1 MKKRYLSIIALAF
14 VFGIA
19 TVFTSCGSD
28 EQDAKDAAAEIE
40 NALNQAMEEAVET
53 VDSTTQ
59 EAVDAVDST
68 ATEAND
74 NAAEE
79 TTEEE
84 VK

>member
-1 MKKRYLSIIALAF
+1 MKRRYLSIIALAF

-40 NALNQAMEEAVET
+40 NAFNEAMDEAVET

-59 EAVDAVDST
+59 EAVEAVDST
-68 ATEAND
+68 IEEAKEDAVN
-74 NAAEE
+74 
-79 TTEEE
+79 
-84 VK
+84 

>member
-1 MKKRYLSIIALAF
+1 MKRRYLSIIALAF

-40 NALNQAMEEAVET
+40 NALNEAMDEAVET
-53 VDSTTQ
+53 VDSTVQ
-59 EAVDAVDST
+59 DAADEATDAVEEKVED
-68 ATEAND
+68 ATEAVED
-74 NAAEE
+74 A
-79 TTEEE
+79 